1 MRIFMTGGKVCLANP
16 SPVAST
22 SPDSD
27 RVRSRRRHQW
37 PEGSISH
44 RSGIWPPAINGRV
57 FHGVSLN
64 RRGHGKEIPRP
75 HVGGAAAS
83 PVTPGCQNVGP
94 SKTK

>member
-1 MRIFMTGGKVCLANP
+1 
-16 SPVAST
+16 
-22 SPDSD
+22 
-27 RVRSRRRHQW
+27 
-37 PEGSISH
+37 
-44 RSGIWPPAINGRV
+44 V